1 MTNDTTGGRT
11 RDMTNETPAAD
22 SEPSRGAMPGTGP
35 GGLTLADVTLEAVHA
50 RMRRAVTPDEP
61 TATPL
66 FGWLRGHLGWPDGGV
81 DARAASAKG
90 MRPRVALV
98 AWAGAG
104 GTVTD
109 TAAVDVAAAIE
120 LTHEFSLVHDDIED
134 GDRLRRG
141 RPTLWTVV
149 GVPQAINA
157 GDALFGIARHVL
169 MNAPVAPAALVA
181 MARRY
186 DEACVRLAVGQSLD
200 IAFEAADVG
209 QVTPLDYL
217 GMVRAKTGALL
228 GAAAALGAL
237 GAGGDEGMADAL
249 AAWGEHVGTAF
260 QIQDDVLGLWG
271 DPAVTGKPVGHD
283 VLRRKKGLPLL
294 LGAVDPT
301 TADRVQRALK
311 DDDLDAAQAAEL
323 ARALERAGIRD
334 ACRRWAERR
343 AADAESALDRLA
355 ITPNA
360 REALRSLSQMA
371 VHRDR

>member
-1 MTNDTTGGRT
+1 MTG
-11 RDMTNETPAAD
+11 ETPAAGN
-22 SEPSRGAMPGTGP
+22 EPPRVAKRSRMPGAMS
-35 GGLTLADVTLEAVHA
+35 LADVRLDAVHA

-81 DARAASAKG
+81 DSRAASAKG
-90 MRPRVALV
+90 LRPRVVLV

-104 GTVTD
+104 GAMDD
-109 TAAVDVAAAIE
+109 TAAIDVAAAIE

-157 GDALFGIARHVL
+157 GDALFGIARQVL
-169 MNAPVAPAALVA
+169 MHAPVSPAALVA

-200 IAFEAADVG
+200 LAFEAADV
-209 QVTPLDYL
+209 QHVTPLDYL

-237 GAGGDEGMADAL
+237 GAGGDEDTASTL
-249 AAWGEHVGTAF
+249 ATWGEHVGTAF

-301 TADRVQRALK
+301 TADRVQAALTN
-311 DDDLDAAQAAEL
+311 DALDEAQAAEL

-334 ACRRWAERR
+334 ACRHWADRR
-343 AADAESALDRLA
+343 AADADTALDGLA
-355 ITPNA
+355 ITADA
-360 REALRSLSQMA
+360 RAALRSLSHLA
-371 VHRDR
+371 VNRDR